1 MTDWKG
7 ASLMIPVDAGE
18 TLDVFGPRVNFLSS
32 LDFGEA
38 EFTLIAGIVDPGV
51 VVPLHSHPDRELF
64 SITVGAIEVFVA
76 DRWHALRAGDV
87 LDIRDGVRHAWRN
100 ISETPVRLLIVTT
113 VRLGQFLQEIGRP
126 LAAANAPP
134 SPGDVERLISISK
147 RYGYWNGSPEDNAA
161 IGLSFPSG

>member
-1 MTDWKG
+1 
-7 ASLMIPVDAGE
+7 MIPVDAGE

-76 DRWHALRAGDV
+76 DQWHALRAGDV

-100 ISETPVRLLIVTT
+100 ISEAPVRLLIVTT
-113 VRLGQFLQEIGRP
+113 VRLGKFLREIGRP

-147 RYGYWNGSPEDNAA
+147 RHGYWNGSPDDNAA
-161 IGLSFPSG
+161 IGLSLPSG